1 MKLMRTLIAV
11 IALLLL
17 SGCYEELDWREW
29 HAEDGSF
36 VLLLPAKPKE
46 LSHEVSIGNTRLTL
60 HMLSTHTDGLAF
72 GIAYA
77 DLPADASSMLLENA
91 RDALLRNID
100 GKLQIETPIQVG
112 EMQGLEFQAEGR
124 SDAGPTLMAARVLRS
139 KQRFYQIVF
148 IGRADRAA
156 EVDIPFFLTSF
167 QSQR

>member
-1 MKLMRTLIAV
+1 MKALRYCLLV
-11 IALLLL
+11 LLLCL

-46 LSHEVSIGNTRLTL
+46 LSHDVNIGSTRLKL
-60 HMLSTHTDGLAF
+60 NMLSTHTDGLAF

-77 DLPADASSMLLENA
+77 DLPSDASSTLLQDA
-91 RDALLRNID
+91 RDALLRNIE
-100 GKLQIETPIQVG
+100 GKVEYETPIREG
-112 EMQGLEFQAEGR
+112 DAQGLEFQAVGR
-124 SDAGPTLMAARVLRS
+124 SDAGATRLAARVLRN

-148 IGRADRAA
+148 IAREDRAA

-167 QSQR
+167 HTKR